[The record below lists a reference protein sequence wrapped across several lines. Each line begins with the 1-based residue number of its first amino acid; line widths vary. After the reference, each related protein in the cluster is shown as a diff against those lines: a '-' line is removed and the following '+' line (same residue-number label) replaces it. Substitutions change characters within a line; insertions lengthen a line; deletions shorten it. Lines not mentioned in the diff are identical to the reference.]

1 MKKILILIFAFFASV
16 AYSQQVGIKDYY
28 FINPVA
34 LETFH
39 LENVEVA
46 WPDGSLF
53 ARADIY
59 IVPGFP
65 DRLHIDMNNRRY
77 EIMKEGVHYPATG
90 VYEDWYVDYIP
101 IGDYDRSYLRIVYAF
116 YRIGMSYGSISKLY
130 VRTEMFSG
138 WAPK

>member
-1 MKKILILIFAFFASV
+1 MKKILILIFVFFASV
-16 AYSQQVGIKDYY
+16 AYSQQVGIRVYSFMD
-28 FINPVA
+28 PVP

-39 LENVEVA
+39 LENVVVP
-46 WPDGSLF
+46 WPDGSNFRTVDL
-53 ARADIY
+53 Y

-65 DRLHIDMNNRRY
+65 DRLYIDNYRY

-116 YRIGMSYGSISKLY
+116 YRIGMSGSVNKLY